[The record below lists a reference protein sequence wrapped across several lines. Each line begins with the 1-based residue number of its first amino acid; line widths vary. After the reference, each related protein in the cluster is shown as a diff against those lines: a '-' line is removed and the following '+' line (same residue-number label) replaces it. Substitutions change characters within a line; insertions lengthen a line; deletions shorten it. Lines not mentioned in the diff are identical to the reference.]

1 MIKNRIAGIAIRR
14 AGIEALGEAL
24 AASRRNTLAAFE
36 SFERNLESLDVPRWV
51 ELNPP
56 LWELGHIGWFQ
67 EWWIARNPQRA
78 FGVQADPDAPRI
90 AGIRRDADRLY
101 DSAKVAHETRWNL
114 PLPGADETRNDLG
127 AQLERT
133 LALLQRADESDAGL
147 YFFRLALFHED
158 MHHEAASY
166 MAHALGFA
174 IDEAPGP
181 AALADECRTIDFDA
195 GQWRIGLDGPGFAFD
210 NECRPHEV
218 QLSDYR
224 IDDRVVRW
232 AEYLPFV
239 EDGGYEDDNW
249 WSEPGR
255 AWLCAKGRRAPR
267 YLEHTSRGWRR
278 WSNGRWVELDP
289 ALPACHLTLHEAL
302 AWCNWVGRRLPT
314 EAEWE
319 RAAIEAGDAFRW
331 GDVWE
336 WTSSAFAPYPG
347 FTAHPYRAYSSP
359 WFDGRPVLRGASFA
373 TASRMRNPRYRN
385 FFGAERDDIYAGFR
399 SCASERAPLR
409 HVEDR
414 RTDSRSAITSAGIPK
429 PAG

>member
-1 MIKNRIAGIAIRR
+1 MIENRIAGVAIRS
-14 AGIEALGEAL
+14 AGIESLAEAL
-24 AASRRNTLAAFE
+24 QTSRRDTLAAFE
-36 SFERNLESLDVPRWV
+36 SFAQNLESLVVPQCV

-78 FGVQADPDAPRI
+78 LGVQADPEAPRM

-101 DSAKVAHETRWNL
+101 DSAKIAHETRWNL
-114 PLPGADETRNDLG
+114 PLPDADETRGDLHT
-127 AQLERT
+127 QLERT
-133 LALLQRADESDAGL
+133 LALLQLADETDAGL

-166 MAHALGFA
+166 MAHALGFE
-174 IDEAPGP
+174 IDESSHP
-181 AALADECRTIDFDA
+181 AALADECRTIGFDT
-195 GQWRIGLDGPGFAFD
+195 GPWRIGFEGPGFAFD
-210 NECRPHEV
+210 NECRSHEV
-218 QLSDYR
+218 RLTDYR

-232 AEYLPFV
+232 AEFLPFV

-249 WSEPGR
+249 WSESGR
-255 AWLCAKGRRAPR
+255 AWLRAQHRRAPR
-267 YLEHTSRGWRR
+267 YLECTSHGWRR
-278 WSNGRWVELDP
+278 WSNGHWIELDP
-289 ALPACHLTLHEAL
+289 TLPACHLTLHEAL
-302 AWCNWVGRRLPT
+302 AWCNWAGRRLPT

-319 RAAIEAGDAFRW
+319 RAAIEAGDAFHW

-373 TASRMRNPRYRN
+373 TVPRMRNPRYRN
-385 FFGAERDDIYAGFR
+385 FFGAERNDIYAGFR
-399 SCASERAPLR
+399 SCAQESAPL
-409 HVEDR
+409 HHTEDR
-414 RTDSRSAITSAGIPK
+414 R
-429 PAG
+429 